1 MTGTAEGLRAR
12 KKAKTHAELQR
23 HALRL
28 FAAKGYAETTV
39 DEIAAAAEV
48 SRSTFFRYFANKEA
62 VVLFDDVDALM
73 TAALARQDPDT
84 PLLAAVRNA
93 VRAAFEQLSE
103 EKRELEEVRMR
114 LARTVPELQRA
125 IRESGAP
132 DLEHLAERL
141 TSTAGDASSELDAQ
155 LFLGVIHGARLAA
168 RGLVERD
175 PDSSYIEALDGA
187 LARLQDGIPLASKPI
202 GELGG
207 LADTACSNVH

>member
-1 MTGTAEGLRAR
+1 MTGTDDGLRAR

-28 FAAKGYAETTV
+28 FAANGYAETTV

-62 VVLFDDVDALM
+62 VVLFDDVDPLIM
-73 TAALARQDPDT
+73 AALARQDPDT
-84 PLLAAVRNA
+84 PLLTAVRNA
-93 VRAAFEQLSE
+93 VRTAFGQLSE

-125 IRESGAP
+125 IRESGGPA
-132 DLEHLAERL
+132 LEHLAERL
-141 TSTAGDASSELDAQ
+141 TSGTSGVSSELDAR

-168 RGLVERD
+168 RALVERD
-175 PDSSYIEALDGA
+175 PGSSYIDALDAA
-187 LARLQDGIPLASKPI
+187 LARLQDGIPLASKSI
-202 GELGG
+202 GEIT
-207 LADTACSNVH
+207 DTTWSRAY